1 MHQFIRPRV
10 KSLMQLR
17 LDCNITGGRGVAVR
31 GSGGGEGGFGD
42 EVEKKREGR
51 DY

>member
-1 MHQFIRPRV
+1 
-10 KSLMQLR
+10 MQLR